1 MVAGIPSVDCCLLSS
16 NFVSPPT
23 PQPKCKQKCNRCHW
37 KVTKCSQVLKG
48 LDQTSVR
55 LPLAGNLLD
64 KIADC
69 VQLSLEMMKHPDSP
83 SFSIF
88 LAPSSQPYS
97 NLPNPSFSNAGVNV
111 VLTCGYPVPG
121 PLTSDQ
127 RVEWLNSPRGVQ
139 GLQEHDKNKDGEI
152 EKTKKKWTGARDCA
166 LW

>member
-1 MVAGIPSVDCCLLSS
+1 MFRLWISWAAILWVRPPS
-16 NFVSPPT
+16 
-23 PQPKCKQKCNRCHW
+23 KCKQKRNRRHW
-37 KVTKCSQVLKG
+37 KVTNCSQVLKG
-48 LDQTSVR
+48 LGQTSMR
-55 LPLAGNLLD
+55 WPLAGGLQD
-64 KIADC
+64 KVADC

-97 NLPNPSFSNAGVNV
+97 NLPNPSFSKAGANV

-139 GLQEHDKNKDGEI
+139 GLQEHDKNKDGGRE
-152 EKTKKKWTGARDCA
+152 KKKRTGTRDRA